1 MPSKDDRHSPE
12 AGAAV
17 IAILDRFDARLDSLA
32 HGRKLPVR
40 EGRHGVP
47 VDSHPEL
54 LRRSTRRFF
63 EVAARAIRENRTF
76 SAAELRPICEGAVQ
90 AAADGAS
97 LAAVLHNWHRFGRTL
112 LDECRA
118 AAAGERAAGLVEI
131 GAAVLRLQETITCA
145 VVESYESERI
155 ALDGDEKSSRELLAR
170 LLLAGQD
177 ADPTAR
183 WCGIELADEYSVLT
197 LYRADAQQDPA
208 ARWSADTRTAR
219 VLDRNGPPP
228 VLGVLEPDGGTLLVP
243 HKVGGDI
250 DWYRRAV
257 ALAESISAAVGSPV
271 TGAVTGPVTRARI
284 ADSVRLAGELLLL
297 ARRLGRDPGVYQLK
311 DLALPFQLSR
321 PTEGR
326 QYLADWLLPLDP
338 YPELVETL
346 DAYLHHDLD
355 RGRTARALDVHPN
368 TVNNRLGRIRD
379 LAGVDPSCYEGI
391 MAFGSALDAR
401 RARGWEPGGSG

>member
-1 MPSKDDRHSPE
+1 MPSEDDRHRPE
-12 AGAAV
+12 ASAAV
-17 IAILDRFDARLDSLA
+17 IAILDRLDARFDSLA
-32 HGRKLPVR
+32 HGRKIPVH
-40 EGRHGVP
+40 EGKQGVP
-47 VDSHPEL
+47 VAPHPEL
-54 LRRSTRRFF
+54 LRHSTRRFV
-63 EVAARAIRENRTF
+63 ELAARVIRENRTF
-76 SAAELRPICEGAVQ
+76 TAAELRPIREGAVQ

-97 LAAVLHNWHRFGRTL
+97 LVAVLHDWHRFGRTL
-112 LDECRA
+112 LDEGRA

-131 GAAVLRLQETITCA
+131 GAAVLRLQEIVTCA

-155 ALDGDEKSSRELLAR
+155 ALDGDDKPSKELLAR
-170 LLLAGQD
+170 LLLTGQD
-177 ADPTAR
+177 ADATAR
-183 WCGIELADEYSVLT
+183 WCGVELADEYSVLELSHGDT
-197 LYRADAQQDPA
+197 QRDPA

-219 VLDRNGPPP
+219 VLERCGPPP
-228 VLGVLEPDGGTLLVP
+228 VLGVLEQAGGTLLVP

-257 ALAESISAAVGSPV
+257 VLAESISAAVDSPV
-271 TGAVTGPVTRARI
+271 TGAVTEPVPRARI
-284 ADSVRLAGELLLL
+284 ADSVRLAGELVLL
-297 ARRLGRDPGVYQLK
+297 ARRLGRDPAVYQLK

-326 QYLADWLLPLDP
+326 RYLTDWLLPLDP
-338 YPELVETL
+338 YPELLETL

-391 MAFGSALDAR
+391 MALGSALDAR
-401 RARGWEPGGSG
+401 RSRGGEPGRAP

>member
-1 MPSKDDRHSPE
+1 MPSEDDRRRPE
-12 AGAAV
+12 ASAAV
-17 IAILDRFDARLDSLA
+17 IAILDRLDARLDSPSD
-32 HGRKLPVR
+32 GRKIRVP
-40 EGRHGVP
+40 EGRQGVP
-47 VDSHPEL
+47 TGSHPEP
-54 LRRSTRRFF
+54 LRPSTRRFF
-63 EVAARAIRENRTF
+63 GLAARAIRENRTF
-76 SAAELRPICEGAVQ
+76 TAVELRPIREGAVQ

-97 LAAVLHNWHRFGRTL
+97 LTAVLHNWHRFGRTL

-131 GAAVLRLQETITCA
+131 ASAVLRLQETITSA
-145 VVESYESERI
+145 VVESYESERV
-155 ALDGDEKSSRELLAR
+155 ALDGDEKPSKELLAR

-183 WCGIELADEYSVLT
+183 WCGIELSDEYSVLALSYVDT
-197 LYRADAQQDPA
+197 QRDPA
-208 ARWSADTRTAR
+208 SQWSADARMAR
-219 VLDRNGPPP
+219 VLERNGPPP
-228 VLGVLEPDGGTLLVP
+228 VLGVLEQDGGILLVP

-257 ALAESISAAVGSPV
+257 VLVESISAAVDAPV
-271 TGAVTGPVTRARI
+271 TGAVTEPVTRARI
-284 ADSVRLAGELLLL
+284 ADSERLAGELLVL
-297 ARRLGRDPGVYQLK
+297 ARRLGREPAVYQLK

-379 LAGVDPSCYEGI
+379 LAGVDPSRYEGI
-391 MAFGSALDAR
+391 MTLGSALDAR
-401 RARGWEPGGSG
+401 RARGWEPGGVQ